1 MYRIFTLILFLLSGF
16 LGNAQFI
23 KMSTLGSSGG
33 GMRVGGGYFSEI
45 IGQSSVVSGTVSK
58 NGVTIRQGFK
68 QPNSIFY
75 KINKTTRILDT
86 GFEGPQIQFS
96 VYPNPFLD
104 QLTIKFSELS
114 VLPTRLKLYDVDANI
129 IWEKEYPEKINEI
142 KLTEFKGIGA
152 GKYLLQLF
160 QKGNPKSFNLIKTV
174 IGGEY

>member
-1 MYRIFTLILFLLSGF
+1 MNRIFTLIFFLIISF
-16 LGNAQFI
+16 CGNAQYI

-33 GMRVGGGYFSEI
+33 GMRVGGGYVSEI
-45 IGQSSVVSGTVSK
+45 IGQSSVVSGTVTK

-68 QPNSIFY
+68 QPNSIFA

-86 GFEGPQIQFS
+86 GLEGPQIQFS

-129 IWEKEYPEKINEI
+129 IWEKEYPEKLNEI
-142 KLTEFKGIGA
+142 KLTEFNGIGA